1 MKVLEFAFDSRDS
14 GCRNDYLPHNYNKN
28 CVAYTGT
35 HDNQTIVSW
44 FDTIS
49 EEEQTM
55 ARDYLCDYYTPE
67 DKLNKVFISLLMR
80 SSADTVIIPMQ
91 DYLGYDDSS
100 RINTPST
107 LRNNWKWRMK
117 KDVLTDELKD
127 DIKKISVLYGR
138 NRNY

>member
-1 MKVLEFAFDSRDS
+1 
-14 GCRNDYLPHNYNKN
+14 
-28 CVAYTGT
+28 
-35 HDNQTIVSW
+35 
-44 FDTIS
+44 
-49 EEEQTM
+49 
-55 ARDYLCDYYTPE
+55 
-67 DKLNKVFISLLMR
+67 MR

-107 LRNNWKWRMK
+107 LGNNWKWRMK

>member
-1 MKVLEFAFDSRDS
+1 
-14 GCRNDYLPHNYNKN
+14 
-28 CVAYTGT
+28 
-35 HDNQTIVSW
+35 
-44 FDTIS
+44 
-49 EEEQTM
+49 
-55 ARDYLCDYYTPE
+55 
-67 DKLNKVFISLLMR
+67 MR

-107 LRNNWKWRMK
+107 LGNNWKWRMK

-138 NRNY
+138 NSDY

>member
-1 MKVLEFAFDSRDS
+1 
-14 GCRNDYLPHNYNKN
+14 
-28 CVAYTGT
+28 
-35 HDNQTIVSW
+35 
-44 FDTIS
+44 
-49 EEEQTM
+49 M

-107 LRNNWKWRMK
+107 LGNNWKWRMK